1 MSNGQ
6 VDGVFPRVN
15 ASIIQGGKLDGTIIS
30 VVGKMVSFDGQ
41 ETLEFECVDGGKV
54 QVQVGPDFSF
64 TTGKI
69 VEIMGSA
76 NEDNTVQHF
85 ISRDLGDAFDC
96 DNYNRL
102 ISKVLNN
109 PKYAD
114 LFGV

>member
-6 VDGVFPRVN
+6 ADGAFPRVN
-15 ASIIQGGKLDGTIIS
+15 ASMLHAGTLEGTIVS

-41 ETLEFECVDGGKV
+41 ETLEFECVDGGKI

-64 TTGKI
+64 TAGQVI
-69 VEIMGSA
+69 EIMGSA
-76 NEDNTVQHF
+76 NGDNTIQHF
-85 ISRDLGDAFDC
+85 ISRELGDDFDF